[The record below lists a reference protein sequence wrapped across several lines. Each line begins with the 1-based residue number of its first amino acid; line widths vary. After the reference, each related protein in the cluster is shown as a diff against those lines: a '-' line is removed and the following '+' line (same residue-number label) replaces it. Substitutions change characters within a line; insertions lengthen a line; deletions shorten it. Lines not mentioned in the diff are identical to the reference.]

1 MELFIRI
8 KDGQPFEHPIF
19 GDNFREAFPHVDVNN
34 LPPEFA
40 RFERVEPPT
49 WGPYDKNQRVQ
60 YERGVDGV
68 YRDVWYCDKMTAEEV
83 KARQDAVKENWAKCG
98 YSSWT
103 FDEISCSFK
112 PPVAYPADGK
122 MYAWRE
128 SDTSWVLMP
137 EYPDQSKPYRFDVNT
152 EQWIEVK

>member
-40 RFERVEPPT
+40 RFERVQPPA

-60 YERGVDGV
+60 YERGADGV
-68 YRDVWYCDKMTAEEV
+68 YRDVWHCDPMTPAEIAA
-83 KARQDAVKENWAKCG
+83 KQQAVKDVGAPFPSWAFNEE
-98 YSSWT
+98 T
-103 FDEISCSFK
+103 CSFVA
-112 PPVAYPADGK
+112 PVAYPNDGNV
-122 MYAWRE
+122 YAWRE
-128 SDTSWVLMP
+128 SDQSWVYMP
-137 EYPDQSKPYRFDVNT
+137 EPPKGEGWAFNVETGVWSKA
-152 EQWIEVK
+152 

>member
-1 MELFIRI
+1 MELFIRV

-83 KARQDAVKENWAKCG
+83 KAKQDEVKGQWAAG
-98 YSSWT
+98 PNYASWV
-103 FDEISCSFK
+103 FDEASCSFK
-112 PPVAYPADGK
+112 PPLAYPTTGK
-122 MYAWRE
+122 DYKWDE
-128 SDTSWVLMP
+128 PTLTWV
-137 EYPDQSKPYRFDVNT
+137 EIDKVVT
-152 EQWIEVK
+152 GV